1 VTLFKTLDEN
11 RNEFTTRR
19 ERLLRW
25 VVGSALAMLLL
36 GGIYLI
42 TLTV

>member
-1 VTLFKTLDEN
+1 MMFSTLDQKRKEI
-11 RNEFTTRR
+11 TTRR
-19 ERLLRW
+19 ERIVRW
-25 VVGSALAMLLL
+25 FAASILAVLLL